1 MNEWERLTKGFKWE
15 QTLAILEDSLNHRIK
30 YHNENAVTNPKI
42 LINNE
47 FNYILEDSVMIESL
61 MLDLPIADQPE
72 MTLLYNK
79 GINLMERMKKKSC
92 AIFGVYI
99 FPSFL
104 FHLVS

>member
-1 MNEWERLTKGFKWE
+1 M
-15 QTLAILEDSLNHRIK
+15 AILEDSLNHRIK

-47 FNYILEDSVMIESL
+47 YNYILEDSVMIESL